1 MRVIKTEIP
10 GVVMLEPCVFGD
22 ERGYFYESY
31 NKALFAEQG
40 IPLEFVQ
47 DNHVSSAKGIIRGLH
62 YQKEPMAQAKL
73 VRVVRGAIFDV
84 AVDIRKGSPT
94 FGKYV
99 AVTLSAENRQMIFVP
114 AGFAH
119 GYCSLED
126 HSEVL
131 YKVSGLYSPLDEA
144 GIIWNDPEVGIQWPK
159 LDVDYRLSPKDLA
172 LPQLRELETV

>member
-10 GVVMLEPCVFGD
+10 GVVMLEPRVCGD

-62 YQKEPMAQAKL
+62 YQKDPMAQAKL

-94 FGKYV
+94 FGQY
-99 AVTLSAENRQMIFVP
+99 AAATLSAENRRMIFVP

-126 HSEVL
+126 NSEVL

-159 LDVDYRLSPKDLA
+159 LNVDYKLSPKDLA

>member
-10 GVVMLEPCVFGD
+10 GVVMLEPRVCGD

-47 DNHVSSAKGIIRGLH
+47 DNHVSSARGIIRGLH
-62 YQKEPMAQAKL
+62 YQKDPMAQAKL

-94 FGKYV
+94 FGQY
-99 AVTLSAENRQMIFVP
+99 AAATLSAENRRMIFVP

-126 HSEVL
+126 NSEVL

-159 LDVDYRLSPKDLA
+159 LNVDYKLSPKDLA